1 VASHLPLVEEL
12 SPVPDILAAL
22 RAVRHLPRPLLFESV
37 LHRPHVGRYS
47 FLTAD
52 PSLET
57 TVPKVEF
64 GTNPLQEIQT
74 RLHQF
79 NVPAVPGLPPFQG
92 GLAGLLGYGAG
103 HIWERLPQPQFDEF
117 QIPDIAVGLYDWVLA
132 WDHHEHRAWLISQGF
147 PELSE
152 PARSHRASER
162 IRQIRDLLRT
172 GESISAVARPSQV
185 VARLGFPIMGRAV
198 IDTPI
203 LSTSGT
209 SPKHDRVGTQNF
221 HLPIANLA
229 PQYQISQSP
238 PVFSTFSRDNYL
250 ASVQRAIDYIYA
262 GDIFQVNLSQR
273 LMSPLR
279 DDPLELYARLRA
291 RNPAPF
297 AGYFE
302 HPDWVIA
309 SASPERF
316 ICAADGAVESRPIKG
331 TRRRQST
338 PEADLFTQD
347 ALRES
352 AKDHS
357 ENVMIVDLLRNDLSK
372 VCQPGSMR
380 VPELC
385 AVETYETVQ
394 HLVSQVVGKLRPG
407 VTGLDLLAA
416 TFPGG
421 SITGAP
427 KVRAME
433 IIAELEPT
441 ARGPYCGCLFYVGF
455 DGRMD
460 SSILIRTFTVSRG
473 WIQFPVGGGIVAMSD
488 AADEYEETLH
498 KAAGMLRA
506 LQK

>member
-12 SPVPDILAAL
+12 SPVPDILTAL
-22 RAVRHLPRPLLFESV
+22 RAVRHLPRPLLLESV

-52 PSLET
+52 PAFET
-57 TVPKVEF
+57 IVPKVEF
-64 GTNPLQEIQT
+64 GTNPLQEIQA
-74 RLHQF
+74 RLDQF
-79 NVPAVPGLPPFQG
+79 NVPAIPDLPPFQG
-92 GLAGLLGYGAG
+92 GLAGMLGYGAG
-103 HIWERLPQPQFDEF
+103 HIWERLPRTQFDEF

-152 PARSHRASER
+152 PARSHRALER
-162 IRQIRDLLRT
+162 IRQIRDLL
-172 GESISAVARPSQV
+172 
-185 VARLGFPIMGRAV
+185 
-198 IDTPI
+198 DTPE
-203 LSTSGT
+203 TSRIPQHLALQD
-209 SPKHDRVGTQNF
+209 S
-221 HLPIANLA
+221 HLPIADLA

-238 PVFSTFSRDNYL
+238 PVFSTFSRENYL

-279 DDPLELYARLRA
+279 DDPLDLYARLRA

-302 HPDWVIA
+302 HPDWVVA

-316 ICAADGAVESRPIKG
+316 VCAVDGAVETRPIKG

-441 ARGPYCGCLFYVGF
+441 ARGPYCGSLFYVGF
-455 DGRMD
+455 DGQMD

-488 AADEYEETLH
+488 PVEEYEETLH

-506 LQK
+506 LE